1 MTLVEDSK
9 NRDLREYTLFQ
20 FRIHIMAGKFSEPTT
35 LEHDEVY
42 VENLK
47 HCAKELQQRDMIGLI
62 EPINKYAL
70 PGYFLSSYDKGENGG
85 G

>member
-1 MTLVEDSK
+1 MDSK
-9 NRDLREYTLFQ
+9 KCGLSECSLFP

-62 EPINKYAL
+62 EPLAH
-70 PGYFLSSYDKGENGG
+70 
-85 G
+85 

>member
-1 MTLVEDSK
+1 
-9 NRDLREYTLFQ
+9 
-20 FRIHIMAGKFSEPTT
+20 MAGKFSEPTT
-35 LEHDEVY
+35 LDHDDVY

-70 PGYFLSSYDKGENGG
+70 PGYFLNSYDKGERRRRFYVLIYYLHPSVRVAVIR
-85 G
+85 